1 MGNVKINAGK
11 GSFYLPRFSLRD
23 HGHLGGSSSY
33 GGGEPTPESVNEQ
46 LDELS
51 LTDQISKIGEYQ
63 KWSRETRTHGMVEHL
78 RRVRLDEFLADRLR
92 QAQQSLGHFYH
103 APAAGGG
110 RVRTNRPGPAATQS
124 AAQQRATELAAQQF
138 RVAQQA
144 AIAEA
149 AAQAQAVQLLEESV
163 RLNAQATVAQQ
174 AVQIATQQV
183 AQLEAQLVIAQ
194 AATQEAIQLTQQC
207 AAQRTEVEHTLE
219 TVNERVTQTVA
230 QYTAIL
236 DEAKKHA
243 EISVSER
250 TTMYAKP
257 APHRLTPALMAADKF
272 IRESTHIRTAARITA
287 EHAKLQQVTTLALQK
302 AINELAE
309 LAQQQVTHRSTA
321 QEQTRAAI
329 DRAAQSMANLSA
341 HQMLTQKDADAANAQ
356 LMTVIHRI
364 NAQQQIEAQQRATMT
379 AHQIVAPLRQEI
391 AVTPALSGE
400 LLDVQARLTAIQEKI
415 QQTQQSLRQIMEMEG
430 EAQRQKLN
438 CEQQKEPQM
447 SDAFANTLK
456 PLMQEYLLR
465 KEQVELE
472 QEQNPLAEELGIA
485 IKQIVVAKEEL
496 KAAEAAWLPLAKAG
510 TPLFASS
517 STPMHPL
524 ALAQRHARGAYKF
537 ALIAPYQAMLQRK
550 ALKAVWQLERDV
562 TQLTIQQVAA
572 THNLQHLIDSQTSQT
587 EIDTATRS
595 LTESTTQLTAMQEH
609 LQEAMAEAN
618 RLATDDANAKYQ
630 AETFFNTLVGSR
642 AFCTVTAR
650 KNDQYRM
657 HYEQSGINALTDSAH
672 TGIWG
677 EHYSTILDG
686 ITDAHSLKLEIRDP
700 YDHFAEHQAALQKA
714 QGIAPKVYPAPTT
727 SLTLKSLELLF
738 RYGFDKLTAH
748 DAHALHLDDQS
759 QNFATLLFGLDLLY
773 ILIYHAP
780 TIFCIP
786 NRVIT
791 KEIPQKSLGYLQHIL
806 SNDPEGYQKSSAR
819 MFKRFHPEEYAI
831 PLQTSAI
838 PPKHDTVI
846 HRGGISGWGLAE
858 SARLMLGF
866 KARLDKK
873 RNQKFFNVI
882 PEIREQGDFG
892 SYYNDAEIDAQF
904 KSWMKSVDATAET
917 INLLDLPAEILKDIQ
932 TMSEA
937 IHQTE
942 TTQPTTSI

>member
-33 GGGEPTPESVNEQ
+33 GGGEPTPESVKEQ

-149 AAQAQAVQLLEESV
+149 AAQAKAVQLLEESV
-163 RLNAQATVAQQ
+163 RLN
-174 AVQIATQQV
+174 
-183 AQLEAQLVIAQ
+183 
-194 AATQEAIQLTQQC
+194 
-207 AAQRTEVEHTLE
+207 
-219 TVNERVTQTVA
+219 
-230 QYTAIL
+230 
-236 DEAKKHA
+236 
-243 EISVSER
+243 
-250 TTMYAKP
+250 
-257 APHRLTPALMAADKF
+257 
-272 IRESTHIRTAARITA
+272 
-287 EHAKLQQVTTLALQK
+287 
-302 AINELAE
+302 
-309 LAQQQVTHRSTA
+309 A

-727 SLTLKSLELLF
+727 SLTLKSL
-738 RYGFDKLTAH
+738 
-748 DAHALHLDDQS
+748 
-759 QNFATLLFGLDLLY
+759 DL
-773 ILIYHAP
+773 I
-780 TIFCIP
+780 
-786 NRVIT
+786 
-791 KEIPQKSLGYLQHIL
+791 SLPLMML
-806 SNDPEGYQKSSAR
+806 
-819 MFKRFHPEEYAI
+819 MRFI
-831 PLQTSAI
+831 
-838 PPKHDTVI
+838 
-846 HRGGISGWGLAE
+846 
-858 SARLMLGF
+858 
-866 KARLDKK
+866 
-873 RNQKFFNVI
+873 
-882 PEIREQGDFG
+882 
-892 SYYNDAEIDAQF
+892 
-904 KSWMKSVDATAET
+904 
-917 INLLDLPAEILKDIQ
+917 
-932 TMSEA
+932 
-937 IHQTE
+937 
-942 TTQPTTSI
+942 